1 MCNRSRYYYE
11 LMTKVT
17 MIIIIIIMKMKMIML
32 MIIIVMIGI
41 RICKKCGRAK
51 SCSYKAVGPAGPK

>member
-1 MCNRSRYYYE
+1 
-11 LMTKVT
+11 

-32 MIIIVMIGI
+32 IIIIVMIGI